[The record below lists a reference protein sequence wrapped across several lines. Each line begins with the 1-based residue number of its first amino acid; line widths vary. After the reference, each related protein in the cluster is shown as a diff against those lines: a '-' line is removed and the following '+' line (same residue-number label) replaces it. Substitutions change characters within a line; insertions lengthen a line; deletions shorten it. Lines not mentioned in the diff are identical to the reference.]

1 MNKLILFNEPVK
13 SVRKSQQTIHLRIGM
28 IRLQLFLS
36 RKLTDSND
44 PFRASLQ
51 WTELTSKE
59 PGDLVSARATDAAKS
74 KLLMSNFRIN
84 YCNWKSYLAQ
94 NCQLFVN

>member
-1 MNKLILFNEPVK
+1 MNKLILFSEPVK
-13 SVRKSQQTIHLRIGM
+13 SVRKSQQTIHSRIGM
-28 IRLQLFLS
+28 IRLQLFSS

-44 PFRASLQ
+44 PFRAS
-51 WTELTSKE
+51 ELNSQVKNRE
-59 PGDLVSARATDAAKS
+59 ILWARVRVATDAAKS

-84 YCNWKSYLAQ
+84 YCNWKSYLGQ

>member
-1 MNKLILFNEPVK
+1 
-13 SVRKSQQTIHLRIGM
+13 M
-28 IRLQLFLS
+28 IRLQLFSS

-59 PGDLVSARATDAAKS
+59 PGDLVSARYWCCETYMGVTTIYFGGDGQKYRG
-74 KLLMSNFRIN
+74 NFWIN
-84 YCNWKSYLAQ
+84 EKKISRLNGSVL
-94 NCQLFVN
+94 